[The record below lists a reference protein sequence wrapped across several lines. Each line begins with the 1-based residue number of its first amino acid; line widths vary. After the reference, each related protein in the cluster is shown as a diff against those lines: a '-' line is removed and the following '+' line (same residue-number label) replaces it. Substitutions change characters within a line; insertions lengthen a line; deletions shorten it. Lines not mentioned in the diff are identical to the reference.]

1 MKALKLF
8 VVALVFCLGCDN
20 NDKSKEPDISF
31 DRRKWD
37 ITDGNNYVYRKQ
49 MVNDLLNNHHWAGI
63 SKDSVISLL
72 GQPNEIEENI
82 FMLYHFEQTRLGGFP
97 LAMQELVIELNS
109 DSTVVLARTN

>member
-8 VVALVFCLGCDN
+8 LVALVFCSACAN
-20 NDKSKEPDISF
+20 KEKSKDPDISF
-31 DRRKWD
+31 DRTKWD
-37 ITDGNNYVYRKQ
+37 ITDGSNYVYRKQ
-49 MVNDLLNNHHWAGI
+49 MINDLLNNHQWAGLT
-63 SKDSVISLL
+63 KDSVISLL

-82 FMLYHFEQTRLGGFP
+82 FMLYHYEQTRLGGFP